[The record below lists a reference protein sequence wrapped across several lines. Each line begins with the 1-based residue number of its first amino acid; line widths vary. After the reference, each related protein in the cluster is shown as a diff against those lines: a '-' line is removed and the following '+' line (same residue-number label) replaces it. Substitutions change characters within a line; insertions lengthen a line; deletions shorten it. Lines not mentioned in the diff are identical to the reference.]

1 LQAAVAVQAQR
12 LAEAVLLEKIRA
24 AFNAKHVIQV
34 CSSQNKEEVLAGAR
48 CIAGQRARMA

>member
-1 LQAAVAVQAQR
+1 MAVQAQR